1 MNVSYSNSSIFLT
14 SAGPWSYGSGLVVQQ
29 LSVRR
34 EILLMNVLRV
44 ARGWWLSLLMVA
56 AFSMLVETVGQTQK
70 KKAATGKGFG
80 KVVLYTGIGP
90 VLTQYDVD
98 VSAATLTM
106 RDSVT
111 LPGAVTET
119 AFHPSRKYLY
129 AVWGNVQ
136 VTPRTHGM
144 TAFSINSDSGALT

>member
-1 MNVSYSNSSIFLT
+1 
-14 SAGPWSYGSGLVVQQ
+14 
-29 LSVRR
+29 
-34 EILLMNVLRV
+34 MNVLRV
-44 ARGWWLSLLMVA
+44 PRGWGLSLSMVA
-56 AFSMLVETVGQTQK
+56 AFSMLVAKVGRTQK
-70 KKAATGKGFG
+70 KKAATGKRSG

-119 AFHPSRKYLY
+119 AFHTSSKYLY

-136 VTPRTHGM
+136 VTPRTHGIS
-144 TAFSINSDSGALT
+144 AFSVNSDSGALTPLDPTVPLPSSPVTSVTSPRTSRARTSWPVSPIQPT